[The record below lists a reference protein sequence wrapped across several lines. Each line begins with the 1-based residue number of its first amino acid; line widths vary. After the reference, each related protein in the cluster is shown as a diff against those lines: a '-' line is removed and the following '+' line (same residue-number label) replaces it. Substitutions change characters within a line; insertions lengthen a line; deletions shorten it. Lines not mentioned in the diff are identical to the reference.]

1 MSLLVQI
8 ITPFCL
14 IKLSSYHW
22 IVSCIYYCLLLHQY
36 KTLKLNKFNL
46 IKLCFRTCEN
56 KNETYNFCVNDPR
69 KDLKFC
75 DRNQLEK

>member
-22 IVSCIYYCLLLHQY
+22 IVSCIYYCLLLYQY
-36 KTLKLNKFNL
+36 KTLKLNKFN
-46 IKLCFRTCEN
+46 
-56 KNETYNFCVNDPR
+56 ETYT
-69 KDLKFC
+69 
-75 DRNQLEK
+75 LERVKIKMKLTIFV